1 MASTSQTLDP
11 TAATAK
17 VQTLLNRYLVNILK
31 AEGLP
36 HSGIK
41 AGMQQRII
49 GRKLN
54 LLIQGLKLRSD
65 QLRLASAAADVC
77 VTKFG

>member
-1 MASTSQTLDP
+1 MASPQPLDP
-11 TAATAK
+11 SSAVAR

-41 AGMQQRII
+41 VGMQQRII
-49 GRKLN
+49 SRKLN
-54 LLIQGLKLRSD
+54 MSD
-65 QLRLASAAADVC
+65 
-77 VTKFG
+77 